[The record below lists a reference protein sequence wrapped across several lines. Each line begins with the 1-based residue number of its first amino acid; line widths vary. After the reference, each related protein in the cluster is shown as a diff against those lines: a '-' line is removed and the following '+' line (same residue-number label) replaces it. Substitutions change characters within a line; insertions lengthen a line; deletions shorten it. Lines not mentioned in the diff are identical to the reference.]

1 MTFPL
6 CVLSLNDSSCL
17 NALAL
22 LLANRTTTMMRMVET
37 RTKTAVRLREVAK
50 MPGKVSHVQ
59 VLVSDSNNKINKL
72 LS

>member
-1 MTFPL
+1 MTVPL

-22 LLANRTTTMMRMVET
+22 LLTNRITTMMKMVET
-37 RTKTAVRLREVAK
+37 RTKTVARLREVAK
-50 MPGKVSHVQ
+50 MPGKVVQ
-59 VLVSDSNNKINKL
+59 VLASDSNNRINKL